1 MMSYKKII
9 CCSLTL
15 LMLCCGCGLTE
26 GVVQKESKSSFWF
39 TGNTQN
45 ATVYIDDLA
54 PIILSEGNN
63 DQIHYEIS
71 PGKHKIVVKRSGN
84 EIVNRVVL
92 LGSGITK
99 EIQIP

>member
-1 MMSYKKII
+1 
-9 CCSLTL
+9 LTL
-15 LMLCCGCGLTE
+15 LVLCCGCGLRE
-26 GVVQKESKSSFWF
+26 GVVQKEPKSFLWF
-39 TGNTQN
+39 TGNTIN
-45 ATVYIDDLA
+45 ASVYIDDLA
-54 PIILSEGNN
+54 PFTLSEEN
-63 DQIHYEIS
+63 DELIHYEIS